1 MPKKLKGVAKA
12 IKRLTKGEPFKG
24 REDLASKAKRK
35 KKMDAEKPRSAR
47 RDAKK
52 DPFPGSGPTKY
63 RSGPKGERQLT
74 PEFKA
79 FLKQEAKRQDRKDML
94 KALGAAGATGA
105 GATAAMVSAGKKEA
119 ERVKKEQER
128 IKKFQDE
135 KLKSKKKVPVKKAK
149 GGMVTK
155 WESKWG

>member
-1 MPKKLKGVAKA
+1 MSKIKALKKVVKA
-12 IKRLTKGEPFKG
+12 Q
-24 REDLASKAKRK
+24 AKRR
-35 KKMDAEKPRSAR
+35 KKMEAEKPLSAR
-47 RDAKK
+47 RDMAKRDTFTGQKYRTDSPKGMKQMTPQYKAFMKEQAKK
-52 DPFPGSGPTKY
+52 EKN
-63 RSGPKGERQLT
+63 
-74 PEFKA
+74 
-79 FLKQEAKRQDRKDML
+79 KDTL
-94 KALGAAGATGA
+94 IALGAAGATGA

-135 KLKSKKKVPVKKAK
+135 KLKSKRKVPVKKAK